1 MTGTLIGVGTGP
13 GDPDLITVKG
23 RDALLRADRIFVPV
37 AVSSPSDKPGYA
49 ERVVTHHVPHDLPII
64 RLVFELARGHRD
76 MSWAR
81 AADTV
86 ADVVAADGTAAFATI
101 GDPNVYSTFTYLAR
115 AVRRLV
121 PDAAVETI
129 PGITAMQDLAARTGT
144 VLVEHDEP
152 LTLMPLTAGTDRVES
167 ALRGGG
173 TVVLYKGGRK
183 LPQVKDAIEAAG
195 AADRAVFGAHLGH
208 ADEQIRGELPDSP
221 APYLSTVIV
230 TPERGGP
237 DRPDGEERP

>member
-144 VLVEHDEP
+144 VLGEDDEP
-152 LTLMPLTAGTDRVES
+152 LTLMPITAGTDRVES
-167 ALRGGG
+167 AQHLQPPASGALGG
-173 TVVLYKGGRK
+173 
-183 LPQVKDAIEAAG
+183 
-195 AADRAVFGAHLGH
+195 
-208 ADEQIRGELPDSP
+208 EQERGELVEREHAMPSQEFDHLEVPGGEP
-221 APYLSTVIV
+221 AQH
-230 TPERGGP
+230 R
-237 DRPDGEERP
+237 REELGSDVFVSDH